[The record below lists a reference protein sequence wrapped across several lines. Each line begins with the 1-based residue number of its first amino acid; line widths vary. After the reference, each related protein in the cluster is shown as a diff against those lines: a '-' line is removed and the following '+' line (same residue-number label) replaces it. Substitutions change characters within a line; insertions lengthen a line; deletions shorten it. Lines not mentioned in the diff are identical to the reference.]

1 MIPSSSS
8 PTTPT
13 FSSAAGASSSNAGQQ
28 VQESSES
35 STYARM
41 RSFFDIDDDDE
52 IYIICRGSQFY
63 SPLILKEEVIE
74 KLRRDYPGKFD
85 DPYGPNTFFYCAA
98 GLYQPLAKLIRDNP
112 NLESIFDIK
121 LGKPDLYVEKIP
133 YAIYEHGFYEVIED
147 AWGKEWVVVD
157 HDGYDTFRKKELFV
171 PRLREFLFDE
181 SMSSDHKI
189 ESLKGLFPPIGPG
202 EKDVSIEQLSENMD
216 FLFGDTFKKAQQRA
230 IEAGFK
236 P

>member
-8 PTTPT
+8 PTAPT

-74 KLRRDYPGKFD
+74 KLRRDHPGKFD
-85 DPYGPNTFFYCAA
+85 DPFGPNTFFYCVPE
-98 GLYQPLAKLIRDNP
+98 LYQPLAKLIRDNP

-121 LGKPDLYVEKIP
+121 LGKPDLYVDKIP
-133 YAIYEHGFYEVIED
+133 RAIYEHDFYEVIED
-147 AWGKEWVVVD
+147 GYGKEWVVVD
-157 HDGYDTFRKKELFV
+157 HDGYDTFRKRKLFI

-189 ESLKGLFPPIGPG
+189 ESLKGLFPPIGPS
-202 EKDVSIEQLSENMD
+202 EEEVSIEQLSENMD
-216 FLFGDTFKKAQQRA
+216 SLFGDTFKKAQQQA
-230 IEAGFK
+230 IEAGIK